1 MILVKTVAMGM
12 SIPASSQLR
21 RSGVAAYLETLN
33 IVTDLAAPRTAEVAA
48 CATRSY
54 VLDIV
59 IPVYNEERDLP
70 GSVRRLHE
78 YLAAEVPYPSRI
90 TIADNAST
98 DGTLAVAE
106 SLAAELQDVGVI
118 HLDQKGRGGA

>member
-1 MILVKTVAMGM
+1 MRCAATAGSTLARSVTRASRTQTTG
-12 SIPASSQLR
+12 PADS
-21 RSGVAAYLETLN
+21 
-33 IVTDLAAPRTAEVAA
+33 TA
-48 CATRSY
+48 CPTRSY

-98 DGTLAVAE
+98 DSTLAVAQ
-106 SLAAELQDVGVI
+106 SLAQELPDVEVI
-118 HLDQKGRGGA
+118 HLDPHAVELAP